1 MGKNQYAELK
11 IRRDCAKEKETA
23 LTYFCAT
30 LDIREQLLMA
40 MGKGT
45 TSCVFFFIL
54 FVFAVVVGFQERVPR
69 CRPGPACHVTHSR
82 QQAGL
87 ELRDPS
93 VSASQL
99 LGLKACTTMPWM
111 AVMFSFS
118 FFFSPQFFIRYFLQL
133 HFKCYTLPPP

>member
-93 VSASQL
+93 VSASPM
-99 LGLKACTTMPWM
+99 LGLQACATTSWL
-111 AVMFSFS
+111 S
-118 FFFSPQFFIRYFLQL
+118 FFLFFF
-133 HFKCYTLPPP
+133 FKFYLCVFVRVCV